1 MVSNYSPSCSLQWE
15 GKARQ
20 HRDPVPS
27 LGFTCEQTPGQP
39 CVPSIEGKT
48 ELPQGL
54 IVWPQVR
61 SLRGVCI
68 GRKAWPVKG
77 KRWSLPQTGMGS
89 RELACPLPPHCLWDH
104 LRGLLGFQWPLVRSR
119 LSQLLL
125 NPFSLGTRTNQK
137 FTWKPKIT

>member
-1 MVSNYSPSCSLQWE
+1 M
-15 GKARQ
+15 
-20 HRDPVPS
+20 
-27 LGFTCEQTPGQP
+27 
-39 CVPSIEGKT
+39 

-61 SLRGVCI
+61 SPRGVCV
-68 GRKAWPVKG
+68 GRWAWPVKG
-77 KRWSLPQTGMGS
+77 KRWSLPQTGMGN

-104 LRGLLGFQWPLVRSR
+104 LRGPEPLGLRLLGFQWPLVRSR

-125 NPFSLGTRTNQK
+125 NPFSLGTLSNQK